1 MTSKTIQKSRM
12 GESPLNRGLLEST
25 LLEGPV
31 ADNES
36 PVEMV
41 SNQQTPPD
49 TNSGKETSQGPHK
62 DTADKAISA
71 SQKQGSQKK
80 EMIEGEG
87 GEEPSVSSNPFGYNL
102 EKPWPLV
109 SYKKPYIIP
118 VPEIQRKASS
128 AISIRVSYDLNM
140 TIEKHRLS
148 LGILN
153 LSEWVREALE
163 RQLSVEQDY
172 LSRKKP

>member
-1 MTSKTIQKSRM
+1 MTTKTTQKSRM

-25 LLEGPV
+25 LLDGPV
-31 ADNES
+31 VDNES

-41 SNQQTPPD
+41 SDQQTPP
-49 TNSGKETSQGPHK
+49 GKENSQITTK
-62 DTADKAISA
+62 DPADKAIST
-71 SQKQGSQKK
+71 SQKQGPLK
-80 EMIEGEG
+80 EEIIEEEG
-87 GEEPSVSSNPFGYNL
+87 GEDPSASSNPFGYNL

-172 LSRKKP
+172 LSRKNSNNK